1 MLAIYVVPAK
11 AYSEMFGVWAVAL
24 ILLTVL
30 TGYITANLAML
41 APPIRKRAQRQIL
54 ALLGGVVAVVSML
67 AVYSGYDNL
76 WWCWCW
82 W

>member
-11 AYSEMFGVWAVAL
+11 AYSELFGVWAVVL

-30 TGYITANLAML
+30 TGYVVSGLGML
-41 APPIRKRAQRQIL
+41 PPVMRRRAQRQIL
-54 ALLGGVVAVVSML
+54 ALLGGVVAAVSML